1 MLHSVFDIIAG
12 AIFVVVLPVI
22 ANVYAWKHS
31 ETSGIV
37 VTTLTIIGGICMIIF
52 YSLFISN
59 KNNPSIVV
67 EMIYNIAA
75 VVGVLIL
82 LAMPIIANVFAWKH
96 DKLSGAIVSTLSAA
110 VPFLL
115 IVSNFLPKSKP
126 NQPTQDLRDP
136 ERGPPLTEEQY
147 RNFDYPDTSIRI
159 GGKYKKTNYKY
170 VSKRK

>member
-12 AIFVVVLPVI
+12 AIFAVVLPVI
-22 ANVYAWKHS
+22 ANVYAWKYS

-126 NQPTQDLRDP
+126 NINQPSQDL
-136 ERGPPLTEEQY
+136 EMGPPLTEEQY
-147 RNFDYPDTSIRI
+147 RNFNYPDTSIRI